1 MSRIF
6 ENQNQFVIRFPEH
19 LAEQINAYFED
30 PDNNDMPEIELDMDR
45 ERRDHSNRIAL
56 KVGLNGEEYKA
67 TVMELPTIS
76 STFKTIDR
84 VNFFKSND
92 VSEMIVVHESED
104 AAELI
109 YQDMAE
115 KVKDREDSTH

>member
-19 LAEQINAYFED
+19 LAEEINNYFD
-30 PDNNDMPEIELDMDR
+30 NPDQYDMPNIEMELDK
-45 ERRDHSNRIAL
+45 ERQKDHSGRVAL
-56 KVGLNGEEYKA
+56 KVGLNGEGYKA
-67 TVMELPTIS
+67 TVMELPTTS

-92 VSEMIVVHESED
+92 VSEMIVVH
-104 AAELI
+104 
-109 YQDMAE
+109 
-115 KVKDREDSTH
+115 